1 MRKLAVAA
9 SMVVALALPGVAQAK
24 TVKVNVDI
32 PNANVVTN
40 PPGLFTSPTPPPPG
54 AYTFAGFGS
63 FTGAGGGSLLFH
75 GIVATEHET
84 LISAVF
90 RFSGGSISV
99 FGVSTDT
106 TSDTEYYSITGGTK
120 KYRGIRGDAKLY
132 NETDS
137 DEPTGSDKFTV
148 RFRF

>member
-1 MRKLAVAA
+1 LLAAGA
-9 SMVVALALPGVAQAK
+9 LVVALAVPSAAQAK
-24 TVKVNVDI
+24 TLKVNVTV

-63 FTGAGGGSLLFH
+63 FTGAGGGRLVFN
-75 GIVATEHET
+75 GIVATDHET

-90 RFSGGSISV
+90 QFRGGSISV

-106 TSDTEYYSITGGTK
+106 TSDTEYYSITGGTR

-132 NETDS
+132 NETSS
-137 DEPTGSDKFTV
+137 DDPTGADKFSLK
-148 RFRF
+148 FDY